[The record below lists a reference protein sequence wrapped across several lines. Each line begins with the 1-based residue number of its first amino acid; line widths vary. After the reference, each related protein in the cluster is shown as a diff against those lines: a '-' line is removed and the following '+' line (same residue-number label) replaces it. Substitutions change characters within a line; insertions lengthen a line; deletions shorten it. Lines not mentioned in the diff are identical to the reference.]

1 MGRNRFV
8 YPEEVRV
15 PLSDGDYIDVK
26 KQLNAGEYRKLL
38 YDQFKENPDGEK
50 VVLDHS
56 KIGISKLLAYLLG
69 WSFCGRNNE
78 PLPYNLEQPEEIRR
92 AAIDGLDQDTYR
104 ELIAAVNAH
113 EAREDEALEAK
124 KKDRTIAV
132 SSSTT

>member
-8 YPEEVRV
+8 YPEEVRL

-38 YDQFKENPDGEK
+38 YDQFKENPDGDK

-78 PLPYNLEQPEEIRR
+78 PLPYNVEQPEDIRR
-92 AAIDGLDQDTYR
+92 AAIDGLDQDTYK
-104 ELIAAVNAH
+104 ELIAAVTAH
-113 EAREDEALEAK
+113 EEQEEAALAAK
-124 KKDRTIAV
+124 KKGH
-132 SSSTT
+132 TTVV